1 MKINGEDLSILK
13 EKNSRKTLLK
23 IVITF
28 LLIIII
34 FTLYEFFF
42 IFKIKSNYDFAGFVD
57 EIQNY
62 VYARVENDPFTL
74 KLIASL
80 YIITLA
86 GEDVITVFDML
97 NAQDANEL
105 LQAGKGI
112 LYDSDIQNVSTMF
125 AWLHQGELVR

>member
-42 IFKIKSNYDFAGFVD
+42 IFKIKSNYDFNQ
-57 EIQNY
+57 EI
-62 VYARVENDPFTL
+62 
-74 KLIASL
+74 
-80 YIITLA
+80 
-86 GEDVITVFDML
+86 L
-97 NAQDANEL
+97 NNGQKYE
-105 LQAGKGI
+105 K
-112 LYDSDIQNVSTMF
+112 SV
-125 AWLHQGELVR
+125 

>member
-1 MKINGEDLSILK
+1 M
-13 EKNSRKTLLK
+13 
-23 IVITF
+23 
-28 LLIIII
+28 
-34 FTLYEFFF
+34 
-42 IFKIKSNYDFAGFVD
+42 
-57 EIQNY
+57 
-62 VYARVENDPFTL
+62 YARVENDPFTL

-97 NAQDANEL
+97 NASDANEL